1 VAEAAVLF
9 DLSTLALL
17 ICGCLLLWQNLARR
31 RQQIVLPTIT
41 GDPEAADVAERFK
54 SNESSELCADNG
66 AGLLNSSAAQ
76 EQDAPADVGPTNQN
90 HYASSV
96 SASIAKSRKAAA

>member
-9 DLSTLALL
+9 NLSTLALL
-17 ICGCLLLWQNLARR
+17 VGGCLLLWQNLGGRR
-31 RQQIVLPTIT
+31 RQVVLPTIT

-54 SNESSELCADNG
+54 SNESSESCADNG
-66 AGLLNSSAAQ
+66 AGLLNSAAAQ
-76 EQDAPADVGPTNQN
+76 EQDAPADVGATNQN

-96 SASIAKSRKAAA
+96 SAAIAKSRKAAA